1 MDIIQILTIVLIVS
15 ASALCIAL
23 IYYLN
28 KIVKSVQSINKDMNE
43 LSANLKP
50 LIQSA
55 TELSDHIYKITSEA
69 KDQLRIS
76 RSILSDFRERADELL
91 SIEDKIRSGV
101 EDAVMPLF
109 KNLNAVGKGIESF
122 WRNFK
127 NK

>member
-1 MDIIQILTIVLIVS
+1 MDIIQILTVVLFVS

-55 TELSDHIYKITSEA
+55 TELSDHIFKITSEA

-76 RSILSDFRERADELL
+76 RSILSDFRERADKLL
-91 SIEDKIRSGV
+91 SIENKIRSGV
-101 EDAVMPLF
+101 EDAVMPF
-109 KNLNAVGKGIESF
+109 VKNLNAVGKGVETF

>member
-76 RSILSDFRERADELL
+76 RSILSDFRERADKLL
-91 SIEDKIRSGV
+91 SIENKIRSGI

-109 KNLNAVGKGIESF
+109 KNLNAVGKGVETF
-122 WRNFK
+122 WRSFK

>member
-76 RSILSDFRERADELL
+76 RSILSDFRERADKLL
-91 SIEDKIRSGV
+91 NIENKIRSGV

-109 KNLNAVGKGIESF
+109 KNLNAVGKGVETF
-122 WRNFK
+122 WRSFK

>member
-1 MDIIQILTIVLIVS
+1 MDIIQILTVVLFVS

-55 TELSDHIYKITSEA
+55 TELSDHIFKITSEA
-69 KDQLRIS
+69 KDQLRVS
-76 RSILSDFRERADELL
+76 RSILSDFRERADKLL
-91 SIEDKIRSGV
+91 SIENKIRSGV
-101 EDAVMPLF
+101 EDAVMPF
-109 KNLNAVGKGIESF
+109 VKNLNAVGKGVETF

>member
-1 MDIIQILTIVLIVS
+1 MDTIQILTIVLIVS

-28 KIVKSVQSINKDMNE
+28 KIVKSVQSINKDINE
-43 LSANLKP
+43 LSTNLKP
-50 LIQSA
+50 LINSC
-55 TELSDHIYKITSEA
+55 TELSDSLNKISSEA
-69 KDQLRIS
+69 KDQFRIS
-76 RSILSDFRERADELL
+76 RSILNDFRDRADKLL

-109 KNLNAVGKGIESF
+109 KNLNAVGKGVETF

>member
-1 MDIIQILTIVLIVS
+1 MDIVEIFTIVLIIS
-15 ASALCIAL
+15 ATLLCIAL
-23 IYYLN
+23 IYY
-28 KIVKSVQSINKDMNE
+28 IGQVVKSVQSINKELNE

-50 LIQSA
+50 LLHST
-55 TELSDHIYKITSEA
+55 TELSDTINKFTSEA

-76 RSILSDFRERADELL
+76 KSILNDFRERADKLL

-109 KNLNAVGKGIESF
+109 KNVNAVGKGIETF
-122 WRNFK
+122 WRSFK

>member
-1 MDIIQILTIVLIVS
+1 MDTIQILTIVLIVS

-28 KIVKSVQSINKDMNE
+28 KIVKSVQSINKDIHE
-43 LSANLKP
+43 LSASLRP
-50 LIQSA
+50 LINSY
-55 TELSDHIYKITSEA
+55 TELSDSLNKISTEA
-69 KDQLRIS
+69 KDQFKIS
-76 RSILSDFRERADELL
+76 RSILNDFRDRADKLL

-109 KNLNAVGKGIESF
+109 KNLNAVGKGVETF

>member
-69 KDQLRIS
+69 KDQLHIS
-76 RSILSDFRERADELL
+76 RSILSDFRERADKLL
-91 SIEDKIRSGV
+91 SIENKIRSGV

-109 KNLNAVGKGIESF
+109 KNLNAVGKGVETF
-122 WRNFK
+122 WRSFK

>member
-1 MDIIQILTIVLIVS
+1 MDTVQILTVVLIIC

-23 IYYLN
+23 IYYIN
-28 KIVKSVQSINKDMNE
+28 KIVKSVQSINKDLNE
-43 LSANLKP
+43 LSSNLRP
-50 LIQSA
+50 LLLSS
-55 TELSDHIYKITSEA
+55 TELFETLNKFTSEA

-76 RSILSDFRERADELL
+76 KSILNDFRDRADKLL

-101 EDAVMPLF
+101 EDTVMPLV
-109 KNLNAVGKGIESF
+109 KNMQAVGKGVETF

>member
-1 MDIIQILTIVLIVS
+1 MDIVQILTIVLIVS

-28 KIVKSVQSINKDMNE
+28 KIVKSVQSINQDMNE

-50 LIQSA
+50 LIHST
-55 TELSDHIYKITSEA
+55 TELSENLNKFTFEA

-76 RSILSDFRERADELL
+76 RSILSDFRDRADKLL
-91 SIEDKIRSGV
+91 NIEDKIRSGV
-101 EDAVMPLF
+101 EDAVMPF
-109 KNLNAVGKGIESF
+109 VKNLRAVGKGVESF

>member
-15 ASALCIAL
+15 ASTLCIAL

-76 RSILSDFRERADELL
+76 RSILSDFRERADKLL
-91 SIEDKIRSGV
+91 SIENKIRSGV

-109 KNLNAVGKGIESF
+109 KNLNAVGKGVETF
-122 WRNFK
+122 WRSFK

>member
-76 RSILSDFRERADELL
+76 RSILSDFRERADKLL
-91 SIEDKIRSGV
+91 SIENKIRSGV

-109 KNLNAVGKGIESF
+109 KNLNAVGKGVETF

>member
-1 MDIIQILTIVLIVS
+1 MDIIQILTVVLIVS

-28 KIVKSVQSINKDMNE
+28 KIVKSVQSINRDMNE

-76 RSILSDFRERADELL
+76 RSILSDFRERADKLL
-91 SIEDKIRSGV
+91 SIENKIRSGV
-101 EDAVMPLF
+101 EDAVMPF
-109 KNLNAVGKGIESF
+109 VKNLNAVGKGVETF

>member
-1 MDIIQILTIVLIVS
+1 
-15 ASALCIAL
+15 
-23 IYYLN
+23 
-28 KIVKSVQSINKDMNE
+28 MNE

-76 RSILSDFRERADELL
+76 RSILSDFRERADKLL
-91 SIEDKIRSGV
+91 SIENKIRSGV

-109 KNLNAVGKGIESF
+109 KNLNAVGKGVETF
-122 WRNFK
+122 WRSFK

>member
-1 MDIIQILTIVLIVS
+1 MDTIQILTIVLIVS

-28 KIVKSVQSINKDMNE
+28 KIVKSVQSINKDINE
-43 LSANLKP
+43 LSTNLKP
-50 LIQSA
+50 LIKSY
-55 TELSDHIYKITSEA
+55 TELSDSLNKISSET
-69 KDQLRIS
+69 KDQFRIS
-76 RSILSDFRERADELL
+76 RSILNDFRDRADKLL

-109 KNLNAVGKGIESF
+109 KNLNAVGKGVETF

>member
-1 MDIIQILTIVLIVS
+1 MDTIQILTIVLIVS

-28 KIVKSVQSINKDMNE
+28 KIVKSVQSINRNMNE

-50 LIQSA
+50 LIHST
-55 TELSDHIYKITSEA
+55 TELSESLNKFTSEA

-76 RSILSDFRERADELL
+76 RSILSDFRDRADKLL
-91 SIEDKIRSGV
+91 NIEDKIRSGV
-101 EDAVMPLF
+101 EDAVMPFL
-109 KNLNAVGKGIESF
+109 KNLHAVGKGVESF